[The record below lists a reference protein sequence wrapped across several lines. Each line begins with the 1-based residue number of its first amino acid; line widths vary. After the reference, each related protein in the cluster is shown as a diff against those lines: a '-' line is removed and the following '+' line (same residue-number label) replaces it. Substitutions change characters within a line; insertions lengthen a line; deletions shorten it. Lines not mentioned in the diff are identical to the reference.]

1 MYTLLLAVIYLVF
14 ISLGLPDS
22 LLGSGWP
29 TMRLV
34 FDQPLSAA
42 GAVSM
47 IITGGT
53 ICSSLLSERL
63 TARFTTKGVTV
74 ASVFL
79 SAAALF
85 GFSVSTRFWMLC
97 LWAVPYGLAA
107 GCIDS
112 AINNYVALHYRS
124 RHMSWLHCFWGVGTV
139 ISPCVMSWALTRS
152 GWQLGYRT
160 VALMQLAIGAVLVL
174 TLPLWRAHGG
184 GEEQSA
190 RAGQVLGIRG
200 ALKIKGAPTL
210 FVGFFAYC
218 GAEGTS
224 ILWASS
230 YLAGERGFSAEHAA
244 ASAAVLY
251 VGITLGRFI
260 SGFIADKVGDR
271 GMIRLGT
278 GVVAAALVVLAL
290 PGGGE
295 LGALLGLGLLGL
307 GNAPV
312 YPAIIHATPA
322 NFGAENSQGIIGMQ
336 MASAYV
342 GSTLMPPLFGLIAN
356 RAGLF
361 WMPLFLALLI
371 LLMIVMLET
380 TFRTVAKN
388 R

>member
-42 GAVSM
+42 GMVSM

-63 TARFTTKGVTV
+63 TAKFSTRGVTV

-139 ISPCVMSWALTRS
+139 ISPCVMSWALRHS

-160 VALMQLAIGAVLVL
+160 VALMQLAIGVVLVL
-174 TLPLWRAHGG
+174 TLPVWNIHRDEA
-184 GEEQSA
+184 QTA

-200 ALKIKGAPTL
+200 ALKIKGAPSL

-230 YLAGERGFSAEHAA
+230 YLAGERGFSAQRAA

-251 VGITLGRFI
+251 VGITVGRFV

-278 GVVAAALVVLAL
+278 GVIAAALAVLAL

-356 RAGLF
+356 RTGLG

-371 LLMIVMLET
+371 LLMITMLEA

>member
-42 GAVSM
+42 GMVSM

-63 TARFTTKGVTV
+63 TAKFSTRGVTV

-139 ISPCVMSWALTRS
+139 ISPCVMSWALRHS

-160 VALMQLAIGAVLVL
+160 VALMQLAIGVVLVL
-174 TLPLWRAHGG
+174 TLPVWNIHRDEA
-184 GEEQSA
+184 QTA

-230 YLAGERGFSAEHAA
+230 YLAGERGFSAQRAA

-251 VGITLGRFI
+251 VGITVGRFV

-278 GVVAAALVVLAL
+278 GVIAAALAVLAL

-356 RAGLF
+356 RAGLG
-361 WMPLFLALLI
+361 WMPLFLAVLI
-371 LLMIVMLET
+371 LLMIAMLEA
-380 TFRTVAKN
+380 TFRTVAKKG
-388 R
+388 

>member
-42 GAVSM
+42 GMVSM

-63 TARFTTKGVTV
+63 TAKFSTRGVTV

-139 ISPCVMSWALTRS
+139 ISPCVMSWALRHS

-160 VALMQLAIGAVLVL
+160 VALMQLAIGVVLAL
-174 TLPLWRAHGG
+174 TLPVWNIHRDEA
-184 GEEQSA
+184 QTA

-230 YLAGERGFSAEHAA
+230 YLAGERGFSAQRAA

-251 VGITLGRFI
+251 VGITVGRFV

-278 GVVAAALVVLAL
+278 GVIAAALAVLAL

-356 RAGLF
+356 RAGLG

-371 LLMIVMLET
+371 LLMITMLEA

>member
-42 GAVSM
+42 GMVSM

-85 GFSVSTRFWMLC
+85 GFSISTRFWMLC

-278 GVVAAALVVLAL
+278 GVVAAALAVLAL

-361 WMPLFLALLI
+361 WMPFFLAVLI
-371 LLMIVMLET
+371 LLMITMLET

>member
-34 FDQPLSAA
+34 FDQPLSVA
-42 GAVSM
+42 GMVSM

-63 TARFTTKGVTV
+63 TAKFSTRGVTV

-139 ISPCVMSWALTRS
+139 ISPCVMSWALRHS

-160 VALMQLAIGAVLVL
+160 VALMQLAIGVVLVL
-174 TLPLWRAHGG
+174 TLPVWNIHRDEA
-184 GEEQSA
+184 QTA

-230 YLAGERGFSAEHAA
+230 YLAGERGFSAQRAA

-251 VGITLGRFI
+251 VGITVGRFV

-278 GVVAAALVVLAL
+278 GVIAAALAVLAL

-322 NFGAENSQGIIGMQ
+322 NFGEENSQGIIGMQ

-356 RAGLF
+356 RAGLG

-371 LLMIVMLET
+371 LLMITMLEA

>member
-42 GAVSM
+42 GMVSM

-63 TARFTTKGVTV
+63 TAKLSTRGVTV

-139 ISPCVMSWALTRS
+139 ISPCVMSWALRHS

-160 VALMQLAIGAVLVL
+160 VALMQLAIGVVLVL
-174 TLPLWRAHGG
+174 TLPVWNIHRDEA
-184 GEEQSA
+184 QTA
-190 RAGQVLGIRG
+190 RAGQVLGSRG

-230 YLAGERGFSAEHAA
+230 YLAGERGFSAQRAA

-251 VGITLGRFI
+251 VGITVGRFV

-271 GMIRLGT
+271 GMIRLGA
-278 GVVAAALVVLAL
+278 GVIAAALAVLAL

-356 RAGLF
+356 RAGLG

-371 LLMIVMLET
+371 LLMITMLEA

>member
-42 GAVSM
+42 GMVSM

-63 TARFTTKGVTV
+63 TAKFSTRGVTV

-139 ISPCVMSWALTRS
+139 ISPCVMSWALRHS
-152 GWQLGYRT
+152 GWQLGYRA
-160 VALMQLAIGAVLVL
+160 VALMQLAIGVVLVL
-174 TLPLWRAHGG
+174 TLPVWNIHRDEA
-184 GEEQSA
+184 QTA

-230 YLAGERGFSAEHAA
+230 YLAGERGFSAQRAA

-251 VGITLGRFI
+251 VGITVGRFV

-278 GVVAAALVVLAL
+278 GAIAAALAVLAL

-356 RAGLF
+356 RTGLG

-371 LLMIVMLET
+371 LLMITMLEA

-388 R
+388 K

>member
-42 GAVSM
+42 GMVSM

-63 TARFTTKGVTV
+63 TAKFSTRGVTV

-139 ISPCVMSWALTRS
+139 ISPCVMSWALRHS

-160 VALMQLAIGAVLVL
+160 VALMQLAIGVVLVL
-174 TLPLWRAHGG
+174 TLPVWNIHRDEAR
-184 GEEQSA
+184 SA
-190 RAGQVLGIRG
+190 RTGKVLGIRG

-251 VGITLGRFI
+251 VGITVGRFV

-278 GVVAAALVVLAL
+278 GVIAAALAVLAL

-295 LGALLGLGLLGL
+295 PGALLGLGLLGL

-356 RAGLF
+356 RAGLG
-361 WMPLFLALLI
+361 WMPLFLAALI
-371 LLMIVMLET
+371 LLMIAMLEA

>member
-47 IITGGT
+47 VITGGT

-63 TARFTTKGVTV
+63 TAKLSTRGVTV

-85 GFSVSTRFWMLC
+85 GFSISTRFWMLC

-139 ISPCVMSWALTRS
+139 ISPCVMSWALRHS
-152 GWQLGYRT
+152 GWQLGYRA
-160 VALMQLAIGAVLVL
+160 VALMQLAIGVVLVL
-174 TLPLWRAHGG
+174 TLPVWNIHRDEA
-184 GEEQSA
+184 QTA

-230 YLAGERGFSAEHAA
+230 YLAGERGFSAQRAA

-251 VGITLGRFI
+251 VGITVGRFV

-278 GVVAAALVVLAL
+278 GVIAAALAVLAL

-356 RAGLF
+356 RTGLG

-371 LLMIVMLET
+371 LLMITMLEA

-388 R
+388 K

>member
-42 GAVSM
+42 GMVSM

-63 TARFTTKGVTV
+63 TAKFSTRGVTV

-139 ISPCVMSWALTRS
+139 ISPCVMSWALRHS

-160 VALMQLAIGAVLVL
+160 VALMQLAIGVVLVL
-174 TLPLWRAHGG
+174 TLPVWNIHRDEA
-184 GEEQSA
+184 QAA

-230 YLAGERGFSAEHAA
+230 YLAGERGFSAQRAA

-251 VGITLGRFI
+251 VGITVGRFV

-278 GVVAAALVVLAL
+278 GVIAAALAVLAL

-356 RAGLF
+356 RAGLG

-371 LLMIVMLET
+371 LLMITMLEA

-388 R
+388 K

>member
-63 TARFTTKGVTV
+63 TARFSTRGVTV

-139 ISPCVMSWALTRS
+139 ISPCVMSWALTCS

-160 VALMQLAIGAVLVL
+160 VALLQLAIGAVLVL
-174 TLPLWRAHGG
+174 TLPVWNVHRD
-184 GEEQSA
+184 GENSA

-230 YLAGERGFSAEHAA
+230 YLAGARGFSAERAA

-251 VGITLGRFI
+251 VGITVGRFV
-260 SGFIADKVGDR
+260 SGFIADRVGDR

-278 GVVAAALVVLAL
+278 GLIFAALAVLAL

-295 LGALLGLGLLGL
+295 PGALLGFGLLGL

-312 YPAIIHATPA
+312 YPAIIHATPQ
-322 NFGAENSQGIIGMQ
+322 NFGAENSQEIIGMQ

-342 GSTLMPPLFGLIAN
+342 GSTLLPPLFGLIAN
-356 RAGLF
+356 RAGLG
-361 WMPLFLALLI
+361 WMPLFLALLV
-371 LLMIVMLET
+371 LLMIGMLET
-380 TFRTVAKN
+380 TFRTVAKYK
-388 R
+388 

>member
-63 TARFTTKGVTV
+63 TAKLSTRGVTV

-85 GFSVSTRFWMLC
+85 GFSISTRFWMLC

-139 ISPCVMSWALTRS
+139 ISPCVMSWALRHS
-152 GWQLGYRT
+152 GWQLGYRA
-160 VALMQLAIGAVLVL
+160 VALMQLAIGVVLVL
-174 TLPLWRAHGG
+174 TLPVWNIHRDEA
-184 GEEQSA
+184 QAA

-230 YLAGERGFSAEHAA
+230 YLAGERGFSAQRAA

-251 VGITLGRFI
+251 VGITVGRFV
-260 SGFIADKVGDR
+260 SGFIADKGGDR

-278 GVVAAALVVLAL
+278 GVIAAALAVLAL

-356 RAGLF
+356 RAGLG

-371 LLMIVMLET
+371 LLMITMLEA

-388 R
+388 K

>member
-22 LLGSGWP
+22 LQGSGWP

-47 IITGGT
+47 VITGGT

-63 TARFTTKGVTV
+63 TAKFSTRGVTV

-139 ISPCVMSWALTRS
+139 ISPCVMSWALRHS

-160 VALMQLAIGAVLVL
+160 VALMQLAIGVVLVL
-174 TLPLWRAHGG
+174 TLPVWNIHRDEA
-184 GEEQSA
+184 QTA

-230 YLAGERGFSAEHAA
+230 YLAGERGFSAQRAA

-251 VGITLGRFI
+251 VGITVGRFV

-278 GVVAAALVVLAL
+278 GVIAAALAVLAL

-356 RAGLF
+356 RAGLG

-371 LLMIVMLET
+371 LLMITMLEA

>member
-1 MYTLLLAVIYLVF
+1 MFHLLLGIIYLAFV
-14 ISLGLPDS
+14 SLGLPDS

-42 GAVSM
+42 GMVSM

-63 TARFTTKGVTV
+63 TAKFSTRGVTV

-139 ISPCVMSWALTRS
+139 ISPCVMSWALRHS

-160 VALMQLAIGAVLVL
+160 VALMQLAIGVVLVL
-174 TLPLWRAHGG
+174 TLPVWNIHRDEA
-184 GEEQSA
+184 QTA

-230 YLAGERGFSAEHAA
+230 YLAGERGFSAQRAA

-251 VGITLGRFI
+251 VGITVGRFV

-278 GVVAAALVVLAL
+278 GVIAAALAVLAL

-356 RAGLF
+356 RAGLG

-371 LLMIVMLET
+371 LLMITMLEA

>member
-42 GAVSM
+42 GMVSM

-63 TARFTTKGVTV
+63 TAKLSTRGVTV

-139 ISPCVMSWALTRS
+139 ISPCVMSWALRHS

-160 VALMQLAIGAVLVL
+160 VALMQLAIGVVLVL
-174 TLPLWRAHGG
+174 TLPVWNIHRDEA
-184 GEEQSA
+184 QTA

-230 YLAGERGFSAEHAA
+230 YLAGERGFSAQRAA

-251 VGITLGRFI
+251 VGITMGRFV

-271 GMIRLGT
+271 GMIRLGA
-278 GVVAAALVVLAL
+278 GVIAAALAVLAL

-356 RAGLF
+356 RAGLG

-371 LLMIVMLET
+371 LLMITMLEA

>member
-63 TARFTTKGVTV
+63 TAKFSTRGVTV

-85 GFSVSTRFWMLC
+85 GFSISTRFWMLC

-139 ISPCVMSWALTRS
+139 ISPCVMSWALRHS
-152 GWQLGYRT
+152 GWQLGYRA
-160 VALMQLAIGAVLVL
+160 VALMQLAIGVMLVL
-174 TLPLWRAHGG
+174 TLPVWNIHRDEA
-184 GEEQSA
+184 QAA

-230 YLAGERGFSAEHAA
+230 YLAGERGFSAQRAA

-251 VGITLGRFI
+251 VGITMGRFV

-278 GVVAAALVVLAL
+278 GVIAAALAVLAL

-356 RAGLF
+356 RAGLG

-371 LLMIVMLET
+371 LLMITMLEA

>member
-29 TMRLV
+29 AMRLV

-63 TARFTTKGVTV
+63 TARFSTRGVTV

-160 VALMQLAIGAVLVL
+160 VALLQLAIGAVLVL
-174 TLPLWRAHGG
+174 TLTVWNVHRG
-184 GEEQSA
+184 GENSA

-210 FVGFFAYC
+210 FGGFFAYC

-230 YLAGERGFSAEHAA
+230 YLAGVRGFSAERAA

-251 VGITLGRFI
+251 VGITVGRFV
-260 SGFIADKVGDR
+260 SGFIADRVGDR

-278 GVVAAALVVLAL
+278 GLIFAALAVLAL

-295 LGALLGLGLLGL
+295 PGALLGFGLLGL

-312 YPAIIHATPA
+312 YPAIIHATPQ
-322 NFGAENSQGIIGMQ
+322 NFGAENSQEIIGMQ

-342 GSTLMPPLFGLIAN
+342 GSTLLPPLFGLIAN
-356 RAGLF
+356 RAGLG
-361 WMPLFLALLI
+361 WMPLFLALLV
-371 LLMIVMLET
+371 LLMIGMLET
-380 TFRTVAKN
+380 TFRTVAKYK
-388 R
+388 

>member
-47 IITGGT
+47 VITGGT

-63 TARFTTKGVTV
+63 TAKLSTRGVTV

-85 GFSVSTRFWMLC
+85 GFSISTRFWMLC

-112 AINNYVALHYRS
+112 AINNSVALHYRS

-139 ISPCVMSWALTRS
+139 ISPCVMSWALRHS

-160 VALMQLAIGAVLVL
+160 VALMQLAIGVVLVL
-174 TLPLWRAHGG
+174 TLPVWNIHRDEA
-184 GEEQSA
+184 QTA

-230 YLAGERGFSAEHAA
+230 YLAGERGFSAQRAA

-251 VGITLGRFI
+251 VGITVGRFV

-271 GMIRLGT
+271 GMIRLGA
-278 GVVAAALVVLAL
+278 GAIAAALAVLAL
-290 PGGGE
+290 PGGGAP
-295 LGALLGLGLLGL
+295 GALLGLGLLGL
-307 GNAPV
+307 GCAPV
-312 YPAIIHATPA
+312 YPAIIHATPQ

-361 WMPLFLALLI
+361 WMPLFLAALI
-371 LLMIVMLET
+371 LLMIAMLEA

>member
-42 GAVSM
+42 GMVSM

-63 TARFTTKGVTV
+63 TAKFSTRGVTV

-139 ISPCVMSWALTRS
+139 ISPCVMSWALRHS

-160 VALMQLAIGAVLVL
+160 VALMQLAIGVVLVL
-174 TLPLWRAHGG
+174 TLPVWNIHRDEA
-184 GEEQSA
+184 QTA

-230 YLAGERGFSAEHAA
+230 YLAGERGFSAQRAA

-251 VGITLGRFI
+251 VGITVGRFV

-278 GVVAAALVVLAL
+278 GVIAAALAVLAL

-356 RAGLF
+356 RAGLG

-371 LLMIVMLET
+371 LLMITMLEA

-388 R
+388 K

>member
-42 GAVSM
+42 GMVSM

-85 GFSVSTRFWMLC
+85 GFSISTRFWMLC

-278 GVVAAALVVLAL
+278 GVVAAALAVLAL

-361 WMPLFLALLI
+361 WMPFFLAVLI

>member
-29 TMRLV
+29 AMRLV

-63 TARFTTKGVTV
+63 TARFSTRGVTV

-160 VALMQLAIGAVLVL
+160 VALLQLAIGAVLVL
-174 TLPLWRAHGG
+174 TLPVWNVHRG
-184 GEEQSA
+184 GENSA

-210 FVGFFAYC
+210 FGGFFAYC

-230 YLAGERGFSAEHAA
+230 YLAGVRGFSAERAA

-251 VGITLGRFI
+251 VGITVGRFV
-260 SGFIADKVGDR
+260 SGFIADRVGDR

-278 GVVAAALVVLAL
+278 GLIFAALAVLAL

-295 LGALLGLGLLGL
+295 PGALLGFGLLGL

-312 YPAIIHATPA
+312 YPAIIHATPQ

-342 GSTLMPPLFGLIAN
+342 GSTLLPPLFGLIAN
-356 RAGLF
+356 RAGLG
-361 WMPLFLALLI
+361 WMPLFLALLV
-371 LLMIVMLET
+371 LLMIGMLET
-380 TFRTVAKN
+380 TFRTVAKYK
-388 R
+388 

>member
-42 GAVSM
+42 GMVSM

-85 GFSVSTRFWMLC
+85 GFSISTRFWMLC

-278 GVVAAALVVLAL
+278 GVVAAALAVLAL

-371 LLMIVMLET
+371 LLMITMLET

>member
-42 GAVSM
+42 GMVSM

-63 TARFTTKGVTV
+63 TAKFSTRGVTV

-139 ISPCVMSWALTRS
+139 ISPCVMSWALRHS
-152 GWQLGYRT
+152 GWQLGYRA
-160 VALMQLAIGAVLVL
+160 VALMQLAIGVVLVL
-174 TLPLWRAHGG
+174 TLPVWNIHRDEA
-184 GEEQSA
+184 QAA

-230 YLAGERGFSAEHAA
+230 YLAGERGFSAQRAA

-251 VGITLGRFI
+251 VGITVGRFV

-278 GVVAAALVVLAL
+278 GVIAAALAVLAL

-356 RAGLF
+356 RAGLG

-371 LLMIVMLET
+371 LLMITMLEA

-388 R
+388 K

>member
-47 IITGGT
+47 VITGGT

-63 TARFTTKGVTV
+63 TAKLSTRGVTV

-139 ISPCVMSWALTRS
+139 ISPCVMSWALRHS

-160 VALMQLAIGAVLVL
+160 VALMQLAIGVVLVL
-174 TLPLWRAHGG
+174 TLPVWNIHRDEA
-184 GEEQSA
+184 QTA

-200 ALKIKGAPTL
+200 ALKIKGAPSL

-230 YLAGERGFSAEHAA
+230 YLAGERGFSAQRAA

-251 VGITLGRFI
+251 VGITVGRFV

-278 GVVAAALVVLAL
+278 GVIAAALAVLAL

-356 RAGLF
+356 RAGLG

-371 LLMIVMLET
+371 LLMITMLEA

-388 R
+388 K

>member
-47 IITGGT
+47 VITGGT

-63 TARFTTKGVTV
+63 TAKLSTRGVTV

-139 ISPCVMSWALTRS
+139 ISPCVMSWALRHS

-160 VALMQLAIGAVLVL
+160 VALMQLAIGVVLVL
-174 TLPLWRAHGG
+174 TLPVWNIHRDEA
-184 GEEQSA
+184 QTA

-200 ALKIKGAPTL
+200 ALKIKGAPSL

-230 YLAGERGFSAEHAA
+230 YLAGERGFSAQRAA

-251 VGITLGRFI
+251 VGITVGRFV

-278 GVVAAALVVLAL
+278 GVIAAALAVLAL

-322 NFGAENSQGIIGMQ
+322 NFGEENSQGIIGMQ

-356 RAGLF
+356 RAGLG

-371 LLMIVMLET
+371 LLMITMLEA

>member
-42 GAVSM
+42 GMVSM

-63 TARFTTKGVTV
+63 TAKFSTRGVTV

-139 ISPCVMSWALTRS
+139 ISPCVMSWALRHS

-160 VALMQLAIGAVLVL
+160 VALMQLAIGVVLVL
-174 TLPLWRAHGG
+174 TLPVWNIHRDEA
-184 GEEQSA
+184 QTA

-230 YLAGERGFSAEHAA
+230 YLAGERGFSAQRAA

-251 VGITLGRFI
+251 VGITVGRFV

-278 GVVAAALVVLAL
+278 GVIAAALAVLAL
-290 PGGGE
+290 PGRGE

-356 RAGLF
+356 RAGLG

-371 LLMIVMLET
+371 LLMITMLEA

>member
-42 GAVSM
+42 GMVSM

-63 TARFTTKGVTV
+63 TAKFSTRGVTV

-139 ISPCVMSWALTRS
+139 ISPCVMSWALRHS

-160 VALMQLAIGAVLVL
+160 VALMQLAIGVVLVL
-174 TLPLWRAHGG
+174 TLPVWNIHRDEA
-184 GEEQSA
+184 QTA

-230 YLAGERGFSAEHAA
+230 YLAGERGFSAQRAA

-251 VGITLGRFI
+251 VGITVGRFV

-278 GVVAAALVVLAL
+278 GVIAAALAVLAL

-295 LGALLGLGLLGL
+295 PGTLLGLGLLGL

-356 RAGLF
+356 RAGLG

-371 LLMIVMLET
+371 LLMITMLEA

>member
-63 TARFTTKGVTV
+63 TAKLSTRGVTV

-139 ISPCVMSWALTRS
+139 ISPCVMSWALRHS

-160 VALMQLAIGAVLVL
+160 VALMQLAIGVVLVL
-174 TLPLWRAHGG
+174 TLPVWNIHRDEA
-184 GEEQSA
+184 QTA

-200 ALKIKGAPTL
+200 ALKIKGAPSL

-230 YLAGERGFSAEHAA
+230 YLAGERGFSAQRAA

-251 VGITLGRFI
+251 VGITVGRFV

-278 GVVAAALVVLAL
+278 GVIAAALAVLAL

-356 RAGLF
+356 RTGLG

-371 LLMIVMLET
+371 LLMITMLEA

-388 R
+388 K

>member
-47 IITGGT
+47 VITGGT

-63 TARFTTKGVTV
+63 TAKFSTRGVTV

-139 ISPCVMSWALTRS
+139 ISPCVMSWALRHS

-160 VALMQLAIGAVLVL
+160 VALMQLAIGGVLVL
-174 TLPLWRAHGG
+174 TLPVWNIHRDEA
-184 GEEQSA
+184 QTA

-230 YLAGERGFSAEHAA
+230 YLAGERGFSAQRAA

-251 VGITLGRFI
+251 VGITVGRFV

-278 GVVAAALVVLAL
+278 GAIAAALAVLAL

-356 RAGLF
+356 RAGLG

-371 LLMIVMLET
+371 LLMITMLEA

>member
-42 GAVSM
+42 GMVSM

-63 TARFTTKGVTV
+63 TAKFSTRGVTV

-139 ISPCVMSWALTRS
+139 ISPCVMSWALRHS
-152 GWQLGYRT
+152 GWQLGYRA
-160 VALMQLAIGAVLVL
+160 VALMQLAIGVVLVL
-174 TLPLWRAHGG
+174 TLPVWNIHRDEA
-184 GEEQSA
+184 QTA

-230 YLAGERGFSAEHAA
+230 YLAGERGFSAQRAA

-251 VGITLGRFI
+251 VGITVGRFV

-278 GVVAAALVVLAL
+278 GVIAAALAVLAL

-361 WMPLFLALLI
+361 WMPLFLAALI
-371 LLMIVMLET
+371 LLMIAMLEA
-380 TFRTVAKN
+380 TFRTVAKKG
-388 R
+388 

>member
-63 TARFTTKGVTV
+63 TAKFSTRGVTV

-139 ISPCVMSWALTRS
+139 ISPCVMSWALRHS

-160 VALMQLAIGAVLVL
+160 VALMQLAIGVVLVL
-174 TLPLWRAHGG
+174 TLPVWNIHRDEA
-184 GEEQSA
+184 QTA

-230 YLAGERGFSAEHAA
+230 YLAGERGFSAQRAA

-251 VGITLGRFI
+251 VGITVGRFV

-278 GVVAAALVVLAL
+278 GVIAAALAVLAL

-356 RAGLF
+356 RAGLG

-371 LLMIVMLET
+371 LLMITMLEA
-380 TFRTVAKN
+380 TFRTVAKKG
-388 R
+388 

>member
-42 GAVSM
+42 GMVSM

-63 TARFTTKGVTV
+63 TAKFSTRGVTV

-85 GFSVSTRFWMLC
+85 EFSVSTRFWMLC

-139 ISPCVMSWALTRS
+139 ISPCVMSWALRHS
-152 GWQLGYRT
+152 GWQLGYRA
-160 VALMQLAIGAVLVL
+160 VALMQLAIGVVLVL
-174 TLPLWRAHGG
+174 TLPVWNIHRDEA
-184 GEEQSA
+184 QTA

-230 YLAGERGFSAEHAA
+230 YLAGERGFSAQRAA

-251 VGITLGRFI
+251 VGITVGRFV

-271 GMIRLGT
+271 DMIRLGT
-278 GVVAAALVVLAL
+278 GVIAAALAVLAL

-312 YPAIIHATPA
+312 YPAIIHVTPA

-356 RAGLF
+356 RAGLG

-371 LLMIVMLET
+371 LLMVTMLEA

>member
-42 GAVSM
+42 GMVSM

-63 TARFTTKGVTV
+63 TAKFSTRGVTV

-139 ISPCVMSWALTRS
+139 ISPCMMSWALRHS

-160 VALMQLAIGAVLVL
+160 VALMQLTIGVVLVL
-174 TLPLWRAHGG
+174 TLPVWNIHRDEA
-184 GEEQSA
+184 QTA

-230 YLAGERGFSAEHAA
+230 YLAGERGFSAQRAA

-251 VGITLGRFI
+251 VGITVGRFV

-278 GVVAAALVVLAL
+278 GVIAAALAVLAL

-356 RAGLF
+356 RAGLG

-371 LLMIVMLET
+371 LLMITMLEA

>member
-42 GAVSM
+42 GMVSM

-63 TARFTTKGVTV
+63 TAKFSTRGVTV

-139 ISPCVMSWALTRS
+139 ISPCVMSWALRHS

-160 VALMQLAIGAVLVL
+160 VALMQLAIGVVLVL
-174 TLPLWRAHGG
+174 TLPVWNIHRDEA
-184 GEEQSA
+184 QTA

-230 YLAGERGFSAEHAA
+230 YLAGERGFSAQRAA

-251 VGITLGRFI
+251 VGITVGRFV

-278 GVVAAALVVLAL
+278 GVIAAALAVLAL

-322 NFGAENSQGIIGMQ
+322 NFGEENSQGIIGMQ

-356 RAGLF
+356 RAGLG

-371 LLMIVMLET
+371 LLMITMLEA

-388 R
+388 K

>member
-42 GAVSM
+42 GMVSM

-63 TARFTTKGVTV
+63 TAKFSTRGVTV

-139 ISPCVMSWALTRS
+139 ISPCVMSWALRHS

-160 VALMQLAIGAVLVL
+160 VALMQLAIGVVLVL
-174 TLPLWRAHGG
+174 TLPVWNIHRDEA
-184 GEEQSA
+184 QTV

-230 YLAGERGFSAEHAA
+230 YLAGERGFSAQRAA

-251 VGITLGRFI
+251 VGITVGRFV

-278 GVVAAALVVLAL
+278 GVIAAALAVLAL

-356 RAGLF
+356 RAGLG
-361 WMPLFLALLI
+361 WTPLFLALLI
-371 LLMIVMLET
+371 LLMITMLEA

>member
-42 GAVSM
+42 GMVSM

-63 TARFTTKGVTV
+63 TAKFSTRGVTV

-139 ISPCVMSWALTRS
+139 ISPCVMSWALRHS

-160 VALMQLAIGAVLVL
+160 VALMQLAIGVVLVL
-174 TLPLWRAHGG
+174 TLPVWNIHRDEA
-184 GEEQSA
+184 QTA

-230 YLAGERGFSAEHAA
+230 YLAGERGFSAQRAA

-251 VGITLGRFI
+251 VGITVGRFV

-278 GVVAAALVVLAL
+278 GVIAASLAVLAL

-307 GNAPV
+307 GCAPV
-312 YPAIIHATPA
+312 YPAIIHATPQ

-356 RAGLF
+356 RAGLG

-371 LLMIVMLET
+371 LLMITMLEA

>member
-63 TARFTTKGVTV
+63 TAKFSTRGVTV

-139 ISPCVMSWALTRS
+139 ISPCVMSWALRHS
-152 GWQLGYRT
+152 GWQLGYRA
-160 VALMQLAIGAVLVL
+160 VALMQLAIGVVLVL
-174 TLPLWRAHGG
+174 TLPVWNIHRDEA
-184 GEEQSA
+184 QTA

-230 YLAGERGFSAEHAA
+230 YLAGERGFSAQRAA

-251 VGITLGRFI
+251 VGITVGRFV

-278 GVVAAALVVLAL
+278 GVIAAALAVLAL

-356 RAGLF
+356 RAGLG

-371 LLMIVMLET
+371 LLMITMLEA

>member
-42 GAVSM
+42 GMVSM

-63 TARFTTKGVTV
+63 TAKFSTQGVTV

-139 ISPCVMSWALTRS
+139 ISPCVMSWALRHS

-160 VALMQLAIGAVLVL
+160 VALMQLAIGVVLVL
-174 TLPLWRAHGG
+174 TLPMWNIHRDEA
-184 GEEQSA
+184 QTA

-230 YLAGERGFSAEHAA
+230 YLAGERGFSAQRAA

-251 VGITLGRFI
+251 VGITVGRFV

-278 GVVAAALVVLAL
+278 GVIAAALAVLAL

-356 RAGLF
+356 RAGLG
-361 WMPLFLALLI
+361 WMPLFLAALI
-371 LLMIVMLET
+371 LLMITMLEA

>member
-42 GAVSM
+42 GMVSM

-63 TARFTTKGVTV
+63 TAKFSTRGVTV

-139 ISPCVMSWALTRS
+139 ISPCVMSWALRHS

-160 VALMQLAIGAVLVL
+160 VALMQLAIGVVLVL
-174 TLPLWRAHGG
+174 TLPVWNIHRDEA
-184 GEEQSA
+184 QTA

-230 YLAGERGFSAEHAA
+230 YLAGERGFSAQRAA

-251 VGITLGRFI
+251 VGITVGRFV

-278 GVVAAALVVLAL
+278 GVIAAALAVLAL

-295 LGALLGLGLLGL
+295 PGALLGLGLLGL

-361 WMPLFLALLI
+361 WMPLFLAALI
-371 LLMIVMLET
+371 LLMIAMLEA
-380 TFRTVAKN
+380 TFRTVAKKG
-388 R
+388 